1 MHAVSNLVLY
11 HGARLAYSTEL
22 AGTCSFRRS
31 NRYDHDLES
40 VIPPRISVR
49 YQTEICYRW
58 GGAARLILVNCLIES
73 DLSLIHI

>member
-11 HGARLAYSTEL
+11 HGARLAYSTEI

-40 VIPPRISVR
+40 VILPRISVR
-49 YQTEICYRW
+49 YHTEICYRW
-58 GGAARLILVNCLIES
+58 GAARLILVNCLIES
-73 DLSLIHI
+73 DVTMSLT